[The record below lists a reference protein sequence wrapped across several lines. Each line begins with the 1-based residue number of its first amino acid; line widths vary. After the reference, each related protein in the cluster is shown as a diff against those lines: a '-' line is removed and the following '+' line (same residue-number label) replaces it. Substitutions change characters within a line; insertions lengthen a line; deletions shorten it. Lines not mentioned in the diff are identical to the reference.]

1 MFVRILII
9 TVAVG
14 SLIAGIVL
22 IGAPWEAN
30 NEYSENTS
38 SPVPR
43 RDGGAHDLANS
54 IDEAASKLASSIA
67 NQLRA
72 YGITSGMLFLK
83 PDNWHK
89 VPEQDQQIME
99 SLPPKFKEQGF
110 YLSATRKRPNGIYRR
125 LMFKSDVDHF
135 QGLRLSLRSDGDG
148 NGDDIFQA
156 VVFLQD
162 RSPSRLVSHG
172 PNDQVAFRLLTSIGQ
187 DNVQESQLDAQHHM
201 AVRLRLEALNLA
213 RRRNWIEVSDEPAFL
228 ALIEAEYSAET
239 LVGMGLTELTT
250 RSRAVDE
257 SSYFESVIAWR
268 GDRGSFEAMAE
279 SIADRI
285 LLRQREPWVKAL
297 ILSVLAVF
305 CVLGW
310 FKVDWWLKGNY
321 SIVNALSF
329 VVVFSVSLGLIWSFG
344 YDALI

>member
-1 MFVRILII
+1 MSVRALII

-14 SLIAGIVL
+14 SLIAGIAL
-22 IGAPWEAN
+22 LGTSRGPD
-30 NEYSENTS
+30 NEYSEDTS
-38 SPVPR
+38 SPISR
-43 RDGGAHDLANS
+43 KDSGAHDLANGT
-54 IDEAASKLASSIA
+54 DEAASKLAASIA

-72 YGITSGMLFLK
+72 YGVTSGMLYLK

-89 VPEQDQQIME
+89 VPKQDQQIME
-99 SLPPKFKEQGF
+99 SLALKFKEQGF
-110 YLSATRKRPNGIYRR
+110 HLSVTQKRPTGTYRR
-125 LMFKSDVDHF
+125 LMFKSDAGHF
-135 QGLRLSLRSDGDG
+135 QGLRLSLRGDG
-148 NGDDIFQA
+148 ADVLQA

-162 RSPSRLVSHG
+162 RSPAGLVSHG
-172 PNDQVAFRLLTSIGQ
+172 INDQVAFRLLTSIGQ
-187 DNVQESQLDAQHHM
+187 DNVPESQLDAQHHM
-201 AVRLRLEALNLA
+201 AVRLRFEALNLA

-228 ALIEAEYSAET
+228 ELIEAEYSEET

-250 RSRAVDE
+250 RSRDIDE
-257 SSYFESVIAWR
+257 SSYFESIIAWR

-285 LLRQREPWVKAL
+285 LLRQREPWIKAL
-297 ILSVLAVF
+297 VLSLLAVF

>member
-1 MFVRILII
+1 MSVRALII

-14 SLIAGIVL
+14 FLIVGIVL
-22 IGAPWEAN
+22 IAALPEAN
-30 NEYSENTS
+30 NEHNENTS
-38 SPVPR
+38 SPVSR
-43 RDGGAHDLANS
+43 TGSGAHDLANGT
-54 IDEAASKLASSIA
+54 DEAASKLASSIA

-83 PDNWHK
+83 PDNRHK
-89 VPEQDQQIME
+89 VSEQDQQIME
-99 SLPPKFKEQGF
+99 SLASKFKEQGF
-110 YLSATRKRPNGIYRR
+110 YLSVTRKRPDGMYRR
-125 LMFKSDVDHF
+125 LMFKSDADHF

-148 NGDDIFQA
+148 DGIFQA

-162 RSPSRLVSHG
+162 RPPSGLVSIG
-172 PNDQVAFRLLTSIGQ
+172 SNDQVAFRLLTSIGQ
-187 DNVQESQLDAQHHM
+187 DNVPESQLDAQHHM

-213 RRRNWIEVSDEPAFL
+213 RRRNWIGVSDEPAFL
-228 ALIEAEYSAET
+228 ALIESEYSTET

-250 RSRAVDE
+250 RSREIDE

-268 GDRGSFEAMAE
+268 GDRGSFEAMVE

-285 LLRQREPWVKAL
+285 LLRQREPWIKAL
-297 ILSVLAVF
+297 VLSVLAVF

-344 YDALI
+344 YDALL